1 MPDGTAGFDST
12 VSAGGWARD
21 GRLDPERSA
30 ARRDC
35 CAATPLVGRAFGT
48 DPVRR
53 DPARPA
59 DDDAAGAD
67 PPTSDPAGEVTTG
80 ATGVPEGDDPV
91 DGGDGVGTNSEG
103 EDAGDSI
110 VVDA

>member
-1 MPDGTAGFDST
+1 M
-12 VSAGGWARD
+12 
-21 GRLDPERSA
+21 
-30 ARRDC
+30 
-35 CAATPLVGRAFGT
+35 TPLVGRAFGT

-59 DDDAAGAD
+59 DDDVAGAD
-67 PPTSDPAGEVTTG
+67 PPPTSDPAGEVATG
-80 ATGVPEGDDPV
+80 ATAVREGDDPV
-91 DGGDGVGTNSEG
+91 DGGDGLGANSEG